1 MSLLKI
7 LIIIKEVIMDIK
19 LLLGKRIREY
29 RLKHKLTQSQLA
41 EKLGIDDKHLS
52 RIELGKNMPN
62 PQLLETLS
70 EIFGIEIK
78 DLFEFSHLNTE
89 ENIRQ
94 ELHKIIETLDN
105 EQLVLAIK
113 YLRTFVI

>member
-1 MSLLKI
+1 
-7 LIIIKEVIMDIK
+7 MDVK

-41 EKLGIDDKHLS
+41 EQLGIDDKHLS

-62 PQLLETLS
+62 PQLLETLA
-70 EIFGIEIK
+70 EIFNIEIK
-78 DLFEFSHLNTE
+78 DLFEFTHLDTP

-94 ELHKIIETLDN
+94 ELNRIISTLDD
-105 EQLVLAIK
+105 EQIILAVK
-113 YLRTFVI
+113 YLRSFVL